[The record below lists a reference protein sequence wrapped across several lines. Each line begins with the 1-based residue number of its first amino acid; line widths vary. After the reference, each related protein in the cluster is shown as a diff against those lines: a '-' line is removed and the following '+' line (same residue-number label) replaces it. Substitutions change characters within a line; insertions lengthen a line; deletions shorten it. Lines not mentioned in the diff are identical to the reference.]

1 MGRGEGYNFAYGI
14 IRFAIGLLLVVLSKP
29 QLNVTS
35 TEVGFDIILTL
46 HNNSAPAQPTRQEL
60 KFGSNITTGSRK
72 GARMG

>member
-1 MGRGEGYNFAYGI
+1 MYGI
-14 IRFAIGLLLVVLSKP
+14 IRFEIGLLLLVLSKP

-35 TEVGFDIILTL
+35 TEVGLDTILSL

-60 KFGSNITTGSRK
+60 KFGSNISTGSQK